1 MSSVQTARLG
11 RTTAAPATGVESLAL
26 YRVAF
31 WALLAGNLV
40 AGWGVQWDI
49 QWHVQ
54 VGRDS
59 FWIAPHVM
67 TYGGV
72 ALVVLVSFS
81 VLARDTFRQLVA
93 GRASMRRPVAPMGR
107 PVAPVGTA
115 RVAGL
120 TGTPGFYLAAC
131 GIALTVLAAPID
143 DLWHRLFGID
153 VTLWSPPH
161 LLGLFGVTVNT
172 LACLLIV
179 REAYPAR
186 GWARY
191 VGLVIAASMFFGSL
205 GVALR
210 PTGRLAFLYGGI
222 SFYSYPILAALL
234 LPMALVAAARLT
246 GRRSAPLVV
255 LAIAI
260 AVGMIGAWIARVG
273 FDIIQPVSVIQ
284 EEIAKDPTSPIAVA
298 HAIAQKNRTTPGGAP
313 GGNLSRLLA
322 FVPMLVMVALDP
334 RRRPVAA
341 TLGYA
346 MGVFAV
352 WGFAMGLTPA
362 FRPMFPGMGP
372 TAVALL
378 LTLATAL
385 GGGLAAAWLADRL
398 ERAEHAPVVAS

>member
-1 MSSVQTARLG
+1 MTSVQTALLG
-11 RTTAAPATGVESLAL
+11 RTTAAPVTGVESLAL
-26 YRVAF
+26 YRIAL
-31 WALLAGNLV
+31 WALLAGNLI

-59 FWIAPHVM
+59 FWIPPHVM

-72 ALVVLVSFS
+72 ALVVLVSFG
-81 VLARDTFRQLVA
+81 VLARDTFRHLVA
-93 GRASMRRPVAPMGR
+93 GRAARGRDAAPG
-107 PVAPVGTA
+107 GTT

-120 TGTPGFYLAAC
+120 RGTPGFFLAAC

-161 LLGLFGVTVNT
+161 LLGLCGVTVNT
-172 LACLLIV
+172 LACLLIS
-179 REAYPAR
+179 REAYPAQ

-191 VGLVIAASMFFGSL
+191 VGLVIAGSMFFGSL

-222 SFYSYPILAALL
+222 SFYSYPILGALL
-234 LPMALVAAARLT
+234 LPLALVAAARLT
-246 GRRSAPLVV
+246 GGRSAPLVV
-255 LAIAI
+255 LAIAMAI
-260 AVGMIGAWIARVG
+260 GMIGGAIARVG
-273 FDIIQPVSVIQ
+273 FDILQPVSFIQ
-284 EEIAKDPTSPIAVA
+284 EEIAKDSTSPIAVT
-298 HAIAQKNRTTPGGAP
+298 HAIAQKNGTTPGGAP

-322 FVPMLVMVALDP
+322 FVPMLAMVALDP

-341 TLGYA
+341 TLAYA
-346 MGVFAV
+346 VSLFAI

-362 FRPMFPGMGP
+362 FRPMVPGVGT

-385 GGGLAAAWLADRL
+385 VGGVAATRLADRL
-398 ERAEHAPVVAS
+398 ERVP

>member
-1 MSSVQTARLG
+1 MSSVQTALLG
-11 RTTAAPATGVESLAL
+11 RTAAAPATGVESLTL
-26 YRVAF
+26 YRLAL
-31 WALLAGNLV
+31 WTLLAGNLI

-49 QWHVQ
+49 QWHVR

-59 FWIAPHVM
+59 FWIPPHVM

-72 ALVVLVSFS
+72 AIVVLVSFG
-81 VLARDTFRQLVA
+81 VLARDTLRHLA
-93 GRASMRRPVAPMGR
+93 GRAPR
-107 PVAPVGTA
+107 GTT
-115 RVAGL
+115 RVAGV

-161 LLGLFGVTVNT
+161 LLGLLGVTINT

-191 VGLVIAASMFFGSL
+191 LGLVLAASMFFGSL

-246 GRRSAPLVV
+246 GHRTAPVAV
-255 LAIAI
+255 MAVAI
-260 AVGMIGAWIARVG
+260 AVGLIGGWIARVG
-273 FDIIQPVSVIQ
+273 FDIVQPVSFIQ

-298 HAIAQKNRTTPGGAP
+298 HAIAVKNGTTPGGAP
-313 GGNLSRLLA
+313 SSSLSRLFA
-322 FVPMLVMVALDP
+322 FVPILVMVALDP
-334 RRRPVAA
+334 RRRAVAA

-346 MGVFAV
+346 VGVFAV
-352 WGFAMGLTPA
+352 WGFAMGMTPA
-362 FRPMFPGMGP
+362 FRPMVPGVGP

-378 LTLATAL
+378 LTVVTAL
-385 GGGLAAAWLADRL
+385 VGGLAAAWLAERL
-398 ERAEHAPVVAS
+398 ERAESSPVATS

>member
-1 MSSVQTARLG
+1 MSRSGAAVWPAVNGDVDVQAIR
-11 RTTAAPATGVESLAL
+11 RAAV
-26 YRVAF
+26 
-31 WALLAGNLV
+31 WALLAAKLT
-40 AGWGVQWDI
+40 AGWGLGWDI
-49 QWHVQ
+49 RWHVLI
-54 VGRDS
+54 GRDS
-59 FWIAPHVM
+59 FWIPPHVL
-67 TYGGV
+67 TYASVTAAVLVAFGVV
-72 ALVVLVSFS
+72 ALETWR
-81 VLARDTFRQLVA
+81 ARD
-93 GRASMRRPVAPMGR
+93 GRL
-107 PVAPVGTA
+107 PVGA
-115 RVAGL
+115 VRVAGL
-120 TGTPGFYLAAC
+120 VGTPGFHLVWL
-131 GIALTVLAAPID
+131 GMALTIIAAPID

-172 LACLLIV
+172 LACLLVV

-186 GWARY
+186 SWARY
-191 VGLVIAASMFFGSL
+191 AGLVIAASMFFGSL

-260 AVGMIGAWIARVG
+260 VVGLIGVWIAKVG
-273 FDIIQPVSVIQ
+273 FDIIQPVSFIQ

-298 HAIAQKNRTTPGGAP
+298 HVIAQKNGTTPGGAP
-313 GGNLSRLLA
+313 SGSRSRLLA
-322 FVPMLVMVALDP
+322 FVPILMMVALDP

-346 MGVFAV
+346 LGVFAV

-362 FRPMFPGMGP
+362 FRPIVPGIGP
-372 TAVALL
+372 TAIALL
-378 LTLATAL
+378 LTLATAFV
-385 GGGLAAAWLADRL
+385 GGLAAAWLADRL
-398 ERAEHAPVVAS
+398 ERAESSPAAGS

>member
-1 MSSVQTARLG
+1 MSSVQTALLG
-11 RTTAAPATGVESLAL
+11 RTTVVPAAGVESLAL

-31 WALLAGNLV
+31 WVLLAGNLI

-59 FWIAPHVM
+59 FWIPPHVM

-72 ALVVLVSFS
+72 AIVVLVSFG
-81 VLARDTFRQLVA
+81 VLARDTLRHLLA
-93 GRASMRRPVAPMGR
+93 GRAPR
-107 PVAPVGTA
+107 GTM

-120 TGTPGFYLAAC
+120 TGTPGFCLAAC

-161 LLGLFGVTVNT
+161 LLGLLGVAINT

-191 VGLVIAASMFFGSL
+191 LGLVIAASTFFGSL

-222 SFYSYPILAALL
+222 SFYSYPILAALF

-246 GRRSAPLVV
+246 GHRSAPLVV
-255 LAIAI
+255 MAIAI
-260 AVGMIGAWIARVG
+260 AVGVVGSWIARVG
-273 FDIIQPVSVIQ
+273 FDIIQPVSFIQ

-298 HAIAQKNRTTPGGAP
+298 HAIAQKNGTTPGGAP
-313 GGNLSRLLA
+313 GSSLSRLLA
-322 FVPMLVMVALDP
+322 FVPMLVMVVLDA
-334 RRRPVAA
+334 RRRTVAA

-346 MGVFAV
+346 VSVFVV
-352 WGFAMGLTPA
+352 WTLGLGLTPA
-362 FRPMFPGMGP
+362 FRPMLPGAGP
-372 TAVALL
+372 TAIALL
-378 LTLATAL
+378 LTLSTAL
-385 GGGLAAAWLADRL
+385 LGAFAAAWLAERL
-398 ERAEHAPVVAS
+398 ERAESSPVAAS

>member
-1 MSSVQTARLG
+1 MSSVQTALLG
-11 RTTAAPATGVESLAL
+11 RATAPAAGVGSLAL
-26 YRVAF
+26 YRVAL
-31 WALLAGNLV
+31 WALLAGNLI

-59 FWIAPHVM
+59 FWIPPHVM

-72 ALVVLVSFS
+72 AIVVLVSFG
-81 VLARDTFRQLVA
+81 VLARDTLRHLTSGQVP
-93 GRASMRRPVAPMGR
+93 R
-107 PVAPVGTA
+107 GTT
-115 RVAGL
+115 RLAGL
-120 TGTPGFYLAAC
+120 TGTPGFYLASC

-191 VGLVIAASMFFGSL
+191 AGLVIAASMFFGSL

-260 AVGMIGAWIARVG
+260 VVGLIGVWIARVG
-273 FDIIQPVSVIQ
+273 FDIIQPVSFIQ

-298 HAIAQKNRTTPGGAP
+298 HVIAQKNGTTPGGAP
-313 GGNLSRLLA
+313 SGSRSRLLA
-322 FVPMLVMVALDP
+322 FVPILMMVALDP

-346 MGVFAV
+346 LGVFAV

-362 FRPMFPGMGP
+362 FRPIVPGVGP
-372 TAVALL
+372 TAIALL
-378 LTLATAL
+378 LTLATAFV
-385 GGGLAAAWLADRL
+385 GGLAAAWLADRL
-398 ERAEHAPVVAS
+398 ERAESSPAARS

>member
-1 MSSVQTARLG
+1 MSTVQTALLG
-11 RTTAAPATGVESLAL
+11 RTTAASTGVESLTL
-26 YRVAF
+26 YRIAL
-31 WALLAGNLV
+31 WALLAGNLI

-49 QWHVQ
+49 QWHVR

-59 FWIAPHVM
+59 FWIPPHVM

-72 ALVVLVSFS
+72 AIVVLVSFG
-81 VLARDTFRQLVA
+81 VLARDTLRHLMA
-93 GRASMRRPVAPMGR
+93 GRAPT
-107 PVAPVGTA
+107 GTT
-115 RVAGL
+115 RVAGI

-161 LLGLFGVTVNT
+161 LLGLLGVTINT

-191 VGLVIAASMFFGSL
+191 AGLVLAASTFFGSL

-234 LPMALVAAARLT
+234 LPMALVAVARLT
-246 GRRSAPLVV
+246 GRRSSPLV
-255 LAIAI
+255 LMAIAI
-260 AVGMIGAWIARVG
+260 AVGMIGGWIARVG
-273 FDIIQPVSVIQ
+273 FDIIRPVSFIQ

-298 HAIAQKNRTTPGGAP
+298 HAIAQKNSTTPGGAP
-313 GGNLSRLLA
+313 GGGLSRLLA
-322 FVPMLVMVALDP
+322 FVPMLVLVAADP

-346 MGVFAV
+346 VSVFAV
-352 WGFAMGLTPA
+352 WGFGMGMTPA
-362 FRPMFPGMGP
+362 FRPMIPGAGP

-385 GGGLAAAWLADRL
+385 GGGFAAAWLAERL
-398 ERAEHAPVVAS
+398 ERVGSLARD